1 MLSDSQIPAPRVPI
15 TGAEGGII
23 TREWFRFF
31 NYVYETLLRLTS
43 FAYGVAY
50 GTTNTAWAADTPSLV
65 PLDVVDITSGLSVA
79 ASRVTVQTAG
89 LYTVTANVQL
99 TNANVSNGDSLSVW
113 LRVNSVDVPATTNTA
128 FVPAQVGA
136 VAGQGLLTLSFTR
149 QFISGDYFELYGLS
163 KLGYAQIATT
173 PASLSPAY
181 PAAPGTTLTVAQIR

>member
-31 NYVYETLLRLTS
+31 NYVYETLLQRA
-43 FAYGVAY
+43 AYGVAY
-50 GTTNTAWAADTPSLV
+50 GTSNTAWAANTPSLV
-65 PLDVVDITSGLSVA
+65 PLDVVEVASGVSVL
-79 ASRVTVQTAG
+79 ASVVTVQTPG
-89 LYTVTANVQL
+89 LYTVTANIQL

-113 LRVNSVDVPATTNTA
+113 LRVNGADAAATTNTA

-136 VAGQGLLTLSFTR
+136 VAGQGLLTVSFTR
-149 QFISGDYFELYGLS
+149 QFILGDYFELYGLS
-163 KLGYAQIATT
+163 KLGYAQIATI

>member
-31 NYVYETLLRLTS
+31 NYVYETLLQRA
-43 FAYGVAY
+43 AYGVAY
-50 GTTNTAWAADTPSLV
+50 GTSNTAWAANTPSLV
-65 PLDVVDITSGLSVA
+65 PLDVVEVASGVSVL
-79 ASRVTVQTAG
+79 ASVVTVQTPG
-89 LYTVTANVQL
+89 LYTVTANIQL
-99 TNANVSNGDSLSVW
+99 TNANVFNGDSLSVW
-113 LRVNSVDVPATTNTA
+113 LRVNGADAAATTNTA

-136 VAGQGLLTLSFTR
+136 VAGQGMLTVSFTR
-149 QFISGDYFELYGLS
+149 QFILGDYFELYGLS

>member
-31 NYVYETLLRLTS
+31 NYVYETLLQS
-43 FAYGVAY
+43 AAYGVAY
-50 GTTNTAWAADTPSLV
+50 GTSNTAWAANTPSLV
-65 PLDVVDITSGLSVA
+65 PLDVVEVASGVSVL
-79 ASRVTVQTAG
+79 ASVVTVQTPG
-89 LYTVTANVQL
+89 LYTVTANIQL
-99 TNANVSNGDSLSVW
+99 TNADVSNGDSLSVW
-113 LRVNSVDVPATTNTA
+113 LRVNGADAAATTNTA

-136 VAGQGLLTLSFTR
+136 VAGQGLLTVSFTR
-149 QFISGDYFELYGLS
+149 QFILGDYFELYGLS

>member
-31 NYVYETLLRLTS
+31 NYVYETLLQRA
-43 FAYGVAY
+43 AYGVAY
-50 GTTNTAWAADTPSLV
+50 GTSNTAWAANTPSLV
-65 PLDVVDITSGLSVA
+65 PLDVVEVASGVSVL
-79 ASRVTVQTAG
+79 ASVVTVQTPG
-89 LYTVTANVQL
+89 LYAVTANIQL

-113 LRVNSVDVPATTNTA
+113 LRVNGVDAAATTNTA

-136 VAGQGLLTLSFTR
+136 VAGQGLLTVSFTR
-149 QFISGDYFELYGLS
+149 QFILGDYFELYGLS